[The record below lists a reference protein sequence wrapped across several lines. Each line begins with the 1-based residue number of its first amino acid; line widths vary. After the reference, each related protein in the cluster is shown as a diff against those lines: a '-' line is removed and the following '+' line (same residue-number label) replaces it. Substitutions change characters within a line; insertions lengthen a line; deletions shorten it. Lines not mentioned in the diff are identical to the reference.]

1 VAPINELWFTNRVAR
16 PRTITDERLLTALAR
31 AITEIGP
38 SFTVA
43 DVAARAGVSV
53 GTVAQRFGSKHGL
66 LKALTL
72 AAISRVADTVRAAA
86 PGGVR
91 AALVAVF
98 RDLDDPATA
107 ANNLAQL
114 AGDLADP
121 ELGVLLGRFYGT
133 VEAEIALLLRSVP
146 GAPPNA
152 ARVLV
157 ALANGTAVDWSLHPE
172 GSLVDRLTTDID
184 AVLEGWGR
192 DG

>member
-1 VAPINELWFTNRVAR
+1 MWFTNRVAR
-16 PRTITDERLLTALAR
+16 PKTITDERLLTALAQ
-31 AITEIGP
+31 AISEVGP
-38 SFTVA
+38 GFTVA

-53 GTVAQRFGSKHGL
+53 GTVAQRFGSKQGL
-66 LKALTL
+66 LKALSLDAVT
-72 AAISRVADTVRAAA
+72 RVADTVRAAA

-121 ELGVLLGRFYGT
+121 ELGVLLGRFFDT
-133 VEAEIALLLRSVP
+133 VEAEIALLLRNVP

-157 ALANGTAVDWSLHPE
+157 ALANGTAIDWSLHPT
-172 GSLVDRLTTDID
+172 GSLVDRLAADID
-184 AVLEGWGR
+184 AVLEGWR
-192 DG
+192 KEHA

>member
-133 VEAEIALLLRSVP
+133 VEAEIALLLRNVP

-157 ALANGTAVDWSLHPE
+157 ALANGTAVDWSLRPE

-184 AVLEGWGR
+184 AVLEGWGQ

>member
-1 VAPINELWFTNRVAR
+1 MAPVNELWFTNRVAR
-16 PRTITDERLLTALAR
+16 PKTITDERLLAALAQ
-31 AITEIGP
+31 AISEIGP
-38 SFTVA
+38 GFTVA
-43 DVAARAGVSV
+43 DVAARAHVSV
-53 GTVAQRFGSKHGL
+53 GTVAQRFGSRQGL
-66 LKALTL
+66 LKALSS
-72 AAISRVADTVRAAA
+72 AAITRIADTVRAAA

-121 ELGVLLGRFYGT
+121 ELRVLLDRFFGT
-133 VEAEIALLLRSVP
+133 VEAEIALLLRDVP

-157 ALANGTAVDWSLHPE
+157 ALANGTAIDWSLRPT
-172 GSLVDRLTTDID
+172 GSLVDRLTIDID
-184 AVLEGWGR
+184 TVLDGWRRRG
-192 DG
+192 

>member
-1 VAPINELWFTNRVAR
+1 VAR
-16 PRTITDERLLTALAR
+16 PRTITDERLLTALAQ
-31 AITEIGP
+31 AITEVGP

-66 LKALTL
+66 LKALSS
-72 AAISRVADTVRAAA
+72 AAISRVAETVRAAA

-121 ELGVLLGRFYGT
+121 ELGALLGRFYGT
-133 VEAEIALLLRSVP
+133 LEAEMALLLRNVP

-157 ALANGTAVDWSLHPE
+157 ALANGTAVDWSLRPE

-184 AVLEGWGR
+184 AVLEGWGQ